1 MLVVNIGDN
10 IVIGACDEVV
20 AQSNWSA
27 RTNSFQFYREKRAY
41 MNSSGENPCGVEIEY
56 LSFAR
61 IPADGNVDIRRVL
74 INHCRKNIKV
84 SNRLLTG

>member
-1 MLVVNIGDN
+1 MD
-10 IVIGACDEVV
+10 
-20 AQSNWSA
+20 
-27 RTNSFQFYREKRAY
+27 
-41 MNSSGENPCGVEIEY
+41 SSGENPCGVEIEY

-84 SNRLLTG
+84 SNRLLTV